1 MNIELR
7 PEIEAISEEIIE
19 NRRHLHKYPELGL
32 QEHETAK
39 FISEKLNELGLEVS
53 TGIGQTGVV
62 ALLKGGDGPCIGLR
76 ADMDALPI
84 QETGDVAY
92 KSVNDGVMHACG
104 HDGHM
109 VMLLGAAK
117 VLSE

>member
-32 QEHETAK
+32 EEHATAK
-39 FISEKLNELGLEVS
+39 FVTEKLNELGLEVS

-76 ADMDALPI
+76 ADMLWGCLPCLRYE
-84 QETGDVAY
+84 QLANWG
-92 KSVNDGVMHACG
+92 
-104 HDGHM
+104 
-109 VMLLGAAK
+109 
-117 VLSE
+117 